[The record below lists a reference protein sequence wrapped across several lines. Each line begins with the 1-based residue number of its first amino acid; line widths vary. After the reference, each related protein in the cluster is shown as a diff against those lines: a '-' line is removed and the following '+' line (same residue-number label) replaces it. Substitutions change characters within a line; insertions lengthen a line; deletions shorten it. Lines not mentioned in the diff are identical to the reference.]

1 MIKIIKEKSYVGT
14 LDIRLEINENI
25 HLDIVYGNVGD
36 VYWIYDNLNML
47 DVKDD
52 PMYEVLKITK
62 EDIDIYNIFN
72 ELYEDIINCRI
83 HIPRK
88 TILSNEY
95 DKLEEQRCHI
105 ANEKLKNDSL
115 YKKLVK
121 DDVITWYS
129 DEECEEITEILRIS
143 KREEII
149 LIEFIRQS
157 RIDGLG
163 QTRMPGWYSIRFRSS
178 GSYYQP
184 CDTVFWRHFD
194 NLQNYESSNNLSDDT
209 KNNTKKL
216 IP

>member
-1 MIKIIKEKSYVGT
+1 MSY
-14 LDIRLEINENI
+14 
-25 HLDIVYGNVGD
+25 
-36 VYWIYDNLNML
+36 
-47 DVKDD
+47 
-52 PMYEVLKITK
+52 
-62 EDIDIYNIFN
+62 
-72 ELYEDIINCRI
+72 C
-83 HIPRK
+83 
-88 TILSNEY
+88 
-95 DKLEEQRCHI
+95 QR
-105 ANEKLKNDSL
+105 NDSL

-143 KREEII
+143 KRKEII

>member
-14 LDIRLEINENI
+14 LDIRLEINENV

-36 VYWIYDNLNML
+36 VYWIYDNLTTL

-83 HIPRK
+83 YIPRK
-88 TILSNEY
+88 SILSNEY

-129 DEECEEITEILRIS
+129 DEESEEITEILRIS

-194 NLQNYESSNNLSDDT
+194 NLQNYESSNNLSDDI